1 MQHQKKL
8 APRREAANRSNL
20 LPTNHPRLSARI
32 TLPVAIS
39 SLSNSPHEPPRSR
52 NLTLRFA
59 TLPAAA
65 LAILLTATALPAQAP
80 YKIIDKWKIGGEGG
94 WDYLLADPSAH
105 RLYITHG
112 PRVEVL
118 DTTTG
123 KPVGAITG
131 LHGTHG
137 IALDTAGKFGFIS
150 DGGGNAVV
158 VFNRATFAT
167 VATIPT
173 GGQNPDGI
181 VFEPSTQ
188 TVWAFQGRTKDV
200 AVIGPDPNSPTPA
213 WKVLSTIGLPGTPEF
228 PAVDGNGNVYDNIE
242 DKNVIVHLDA
252 HTLKLVDTWEAG
264 CESPSGL
271 AFDVSGSRL
280 FPVCDGNKM
289 SVVDSKTGHVLAT
302 PSIGDGPDA
311 AGYSGAHKLAFASS
325 GDGILSVIDASN
337 PACKTIQ
344 SLVTAPR
351 ARTMTYDSG
360 ADRVYLVSADFGP
373 IPAPTATTPH
383 PRPPVIPGS
392 FTVIVVG
399 R

>member
-1 MQHQKKL
+1 MSRTPFLRLTSL
-8 APRREAANRSNL
+8 A
-20 LPTNHPRLSARI
+20 
-32 TLPVAIS
+32 
-39 SLSNSPHEPPRSR
+39 
-52 NLTLRFA
+52 
-59 TLPAAA
+59 AAA
-65 LAILLTATALPAQAP
+65 LILAFAATTLPAQAP
-80 YKIIDKWKIGGEGG
+80 YKVVDKWKIGGEGG

-137 IALDTAGKFGFIS
+137 IALDTAGKYGFIS
-150 DGGGNAVV
+150 DGGGNAVI
-158 VFNRATFAT
+158 VFDRTSLATIAT
-167 VATIPT
+167 VPT

-181 VFEPSTQ
+181 VFEPATQ
-188 TVWAFQGRTKDV
+188 TVWAFDGRSKDA
-200 AVIGPDPNSPTPA
+200 AVIGPDPSAGPLA
-213 WKVLSTIGLPGTPEF
+213 WKVLANIPLPGKPEF
-228 PAVDGNGNVYDNIE
+228 PAVDGKGNVYDNIE

-252 HTLKLVDTWEAG
+252 HTLKLIDTWEAG
-264 CESPSGL
+264 CNSPSGL

-311 AGYSGAHKLAFASS
+311 AGWSDAHKLAFASS
-325 GDGILSVIDASN
+325 GDGILSVIDGSSY
-337 PACKTIQ
+337 KTIQ

-351 ARTMTYDSG
+351 ARTMAYDSG
-360 ADRVYLVSADFGP
+360 TDRVYLVTAEFA
-373 IPAPTATTPH
+373 PAPASTAAT
-383 PRPPVIPGS
+383 PRPRPSVIPGS